1 MSSLVPRLA
10 HRDLLLMLGCL
21 AQLECR
27 GREVLGLTAAGY
39 AMLWGCPGEAC
50 PFLRE
55 YRREIDWRGGGGGR
69 GWEER
74 REGRLWSGCKLNKIL
89 KKYLH
94 L

>member
-1 MSSLVPRLA
+1 MLSLVPRLA

-50 PFLRE
+50 LFLRE
-55 YRREIDWRGGGGGR
+55 YRREIDWRVEEGEEDGKRGGR
-69 GWEER
+69 
-74 REGRLWSGCKLNKIL
+74 EGFGQDVN
-89 KKYLH
+89 
-94 L
+94 